1 MKYLLEYI
9 WLDANDKLRS
19 KIKISDNLDLDSDS
33 DSDISDNADTNDNT
47 ILDLDTN
54 AIKTKN
60 PVPMWNFDG
69 SSTGQAVCSNSDV
82 ILKPVKL
89 YQNPFF
95 SSKTTKT
102 KINTSINMISYIVLC
117 ECLNK
122 DLSPHVT
129 NHRDNCTKMYEKYK
143 ENKCLFGIEQEYV
156 IFENDKPYK
165 WHTASDPLPNSAECV
180 QGEFYCS
187 VGSNKAFGREISEK
201 HLLYCLEAGIHIC
214 GTNAEVAPSQWEF
227 QIGTCDML
235 TVSDDLIV
243 ARYILD
249 RIAEEHNCFIS
260 LEPKPFGPKWNGS
273 GGHTNFSTGT
283 MREKNGIQYIYEACE
298 KLKETHTE
306 HMKVYGKDNEQRL
319 TGIHET
325 SSIHDFSYGVADR
338 SCSIRIPL
346 DVSNKKCGYLE
357 DRRPASNLN
366 PYLVTATIVN
376 TVCSSK

>member
-9 WLDANDKLRS
+9 WLDSNDNLRS
-19 KIKISDNLDLDSDS
+19 KIKVLCNLDLD
-33 DSDISDNADTNDNT
+33 
-47 ILDLDTN
+47 LDLYSESTN
-54 AIKTKN
+54 NN
-60 PVPMWNFDG
+60 PIPMWNFDG
-69 SSTGQAVCSNSDV
+69 SSTGQATCSNSDV

-89 YQNPFF
+89 YKNPFF
-95 SSKTTKT
+95 SS
-102 KINTSINMISYIVLC
+102 SINNNIISYIVLC

-129 NHRDNCTKMYEKYK
+129 NHRDNCCKMDEKYM

-165 WHTASDPLPNSAECV
+165 FFNNGYFNSGKPYKWHSKSGPLKNNWDCV

-243 ARYILD
+243 ARYILG
-249 RIAEEHNCFIS
+249 RVAEEFNCFIS
-260 LEPKPFGPKWNGS
+260 LEPKPFGPDWNGS
-273 GGHTNFSTGT
+273 GGHTNFSTAT
-283 MREKNGIQYIYEACE
+283 MREENGIQYIYEACE
-298 KLKETHTE
+298 KLKEKHKD
-306 HMKVYGKDNEQRL
+306 HMKVYGKDNERRL

-325 SSIHDFSYGVADR
+325 SSIDDFSYGVADR

-376 TVCSSK
+376 TVCGSDK

>member
-1 MKYLLEYI
+1 MNTKYL
-9 WLDANDKLRS
+9 AK
-19 KIKISDNLDLDSDS
+19 
-33 DSDISDNADTNDNT
+33 
-47 ILDLDTN
+47 
-54 AIKTKN
+54 
-60 PVPMWNFDG
+60 
-69 SSTGQAVCSNSDV
+69 
-82 ILKPVKL
+82 
-89 YQNPFF
+89 
-95 SSKTTKT
+95 
-102 KINTSINMISYIVLC
+102 
-117 ECLNK
+117 
-122 DLSPHVT
+122 
-129 NHRDNCTKMYEKYK
+129 
-143 ENKCLFGIEQEYV
+143 KCLFGIEQEYV
-156 IFENDKPYK
+156 IFENGKPYKFNNNDYFKNGKPYK
-165 WHTASDPLPNSAECV
+165 WHTGSNPLKNHYDCV

-187 VGSNKAFGREISEK
+187 VGSNKAFGREISNK

-273 GGHTNFSTGT
+273 GGHTNFSTAK
-283 MREKNGIQYIYEACE
+283 MREKNGIQHIYEACE
-298 KLKETHTE
+298 KLKETHLE
-306 HMKVYGKDNEQRL
+306 HMKVYGKGNERRL

-346 DVSNKKCGYLE
+346 DVANKKCGYLE

-366 PYLVTATIVN
+366 PYLVTTTIVN
-376 TVCSSK
+376 TVCGSGK

>member
-1 MKYLLEYI
+1 MRYLLEYI
-9 WLDANDKLRS
+9 WLDANDNLRS
-19 KIKISDNLDLDSDS
+19 KIKISDNLEPELESDS
-33 DSDISDNADTNDNT
+33 TNN
-47 ILDLDTN
+47 
-54 AIKTKN
+54 N
-60 PVPMWNFDG
+60 PIPMWNFDG
-69 SSTGQAVCSNSDV
+69 SSTGQSDCSNSDV
-82 ILKPVKL
+82 LLKPVKL
-89 YQNPFF
+89 YKNPFF
-95 SSKTTKT
+95 PSENTNT
-102 KINTSINMISYIVLC
+102 KINTNMISYIVLC

-129 NHRDNCTKMYEKYK
+129 NHRDNCTKIYEKYK

-165 WHTASDPLPNSAECV
+165 WHTALNPLKNRADCV

-187 VGSNKAFGREISEK
+187 VGSNKAFGREISNK
-201 HLLYCLEAGIHIC
+201 HLLYCLEAGVNIC

-243 ARYILD
+243 ARYILNKV
-249 RIAEEHNCFIS
+249 AEEFNCFIS
-260 LEPKPFGPKWNGS
+260 LEPKPFGPEWNGS

-283 MREKNGIQYIYEACE
+283 MREKDGIQYIYDACE
-298 KLKETHTE
+298 KLKEKHEE
-306 HMKVYGKDNEQRL
+306 HMKVYGKDNEMRL

-325 SSIHDFSYGVADR
+325 SSMHDFSYGVADR

-376 TVCSSK
+376 TVCSS